1 MRTKLFTRPKDE
13 IIKEA
18 DAILQSNDAAAFHYK
33 VTLVSLVLHGLSVK
47 DAAESASVDVRAIQ
61 KWVKAADE
69 NGFESLRPRQAT
81 GRPPLLSETQ
91 KAEIKASIE
100 CNPEEYGYRVW
111 DGKSV
116 SDFIMKWYRIKIS
129 VRFCQNLLTE
139 LGFSLLRPQPHPN
152 HQRDQTPREDFKK
165 TDQIDE

>member
-1 MRTKLFTRPKDE
+1 MRTRLFTRSKDD

-18 DAILQSNDAAAFHYK
+18 DAILQSNDDAAFHYK

-47 DAAESASVDVRAIQ
+47 EAADSASVDVRAIQ
-61 KWVKAADE
+61 KWVKTADE
-69 NGFESLRPRQAT
+69 NGFDSLRPRQAT
-81 GRPPLLSETQ
+81 GRPPLLSATQ

-100 CNPEEYGYRVW
+100 CSPEEYGYRVW

-116 SDFIMKWYRIKIS
+116 SDFIMQWYGIKIS
-129 VRFCQNLLTE
+129 IRSCQNLLSE

-152 HQRDQTPREDFKK
+152 HQKDQAPREDFKK
-165 TDQIDE
+165 N